1 MLAKQHRLKK
11 DKDFELVFKRGKA
24 FNGKFLFLKIIK
36 RNNLEVSRF
45 GLVVGTKI
53 SKKATIRNKIKRRL
67 RDIVRKRLGDIKSGF
82 DVIIGA
88 KTRVV
93 DKSYQEI
100 KEELEGLLEKA
111 GVLKL

>member
-11 DKDFELVFKRGKA
+11 DKDFELVFKKGKA
-24 FNGKFLFLKIIK
+24 FNGKFLFLKVIK

-45 GLVVGTKI
+45 GLIVGTKI

-67 RDIVRKRLGDIKSGF
+67 RDVIRKKLEDIKPGF
-82 DVIIGA
+82 DVVIGA
-88 KTRVV
+88 KTRIV
-93 DKSYQEI
+93 DKSYQDI
-100 KEELEGLLEKA
+100 KEELEGLLEKT

>member
-1 MLAKQHRLKK
+1 MLAKQYRLKK
-11 DKDFELVFKRGKA
+11 NKDFELVFKRGKT
-24 FNGKFLFLKIIK
+24 FDSKLLFLKTIK
-36 RNNLEVSRF
+36 RNNLKVSRF

-67 RDIVRKRLGDIKSGF
+67 RDVIRKKLEDIKPGF

-88 KTRVV
+88 KAGVV
-93 DKSYQEI
+93 DKNYQEI
-100 KEELEGLLEKA
+100 KEEFKGLLEKA

>member
-1 MLAKQHRLKK
+1 MLPSNNRLKK
-11 DKDFELVFKRGKA
+11 DKDFELVFKRGEA
-24 FNGKFLFLKIIK
+24 FNGKFLFLKIRK

-67 RDIVRKRLGDIKSGF
+67 RNVIRKRLGDIKPGF

-88 KTRVV
+88 KTGMV

-100 KEELEGLLEKA
+100 KEELEGLLEKT

>member
-1 MLAKQHRLKK
+1 MLTKQHRLKK
-11 DKDFELVFKRGKA
+11 NKDFELVFKRGKT
-24 FNGKFLFLKIIK
+24 FDGKFLFLKIIK
-36 RNNLEVSRF
+36 RNNLKVSRF

-67 RDIVRKRLGDIKSGF
+67 RDVIRKRLEDIKSGF

-88 KTRVV
+88 KTLVV